1 MSMARWL
8 LIIGVLIL
16 SLVLIKA
23 AFGDSPLWI
32 VAFALVSFLAFE
44 FARGTSNWVSAIS
57 GALVAAAVY
66 VLYLGLMP
74 PDTAGRQAGLALL
87 AAAVAAPFV
96 IRVVRDRR
104 HHQHQI

>member
-1 MSMARWL
+1 MSMTRWL
-8 LIIGVLIL
+8 IIVGVLTL
-16 SLVLIKA
+16 SLLLIKA
-23 AFGDSPLWI
+23 PFGDSPLWI
-32 VAFALVSFLAFE
+32 VAFALVSFLTFE
-44 FARGTSNWVSAIS
+44 LARGTSNWVSAIS

-87 AAAVAAPFV
+87 VAAVAAPFV

-104 HHQHQI
+104 RHQHQL